1 MQKTASAISDIKSME
16 VVMKSFIRSFAIA
29 FILCAPV
36 ASFAQARQPVTR
48 TQVREQIVQI
58 EKAGYTP
65 GATDAYAYPENI
77 MKAEAR
83 IEAQKDAARNS
94 DLGTVIKGTSE

>member
-1 MQKTASAISDIKSME
+1 ME
-16 VVMKSFIRSFAIA
+16 VVMKSFITSFAIA
-29 FILCAPV
+29 FILAAPA
-36 ASFAQARQPVTR
+36 ASFAQASQPVTR

-83 IEAQKDAARNS
+83 IAAQKDTARNS
-94 DLGTVIKGTSE
+94 DSGTVVKGTSESRNPPAR